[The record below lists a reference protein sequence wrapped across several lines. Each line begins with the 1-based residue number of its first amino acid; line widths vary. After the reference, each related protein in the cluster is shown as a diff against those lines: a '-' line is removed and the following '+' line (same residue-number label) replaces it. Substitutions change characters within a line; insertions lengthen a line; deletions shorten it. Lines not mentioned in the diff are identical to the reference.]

1 MNFQALH
8 FSSEEDSDDSSVDSY
23 ESSDEEGGMVGGAFS
38 MFGKKTYPET
48 ESFLKKLFYYSHM
61 NGDDVVFEI
70 KSNMDDD
77 TVDELIKERNQI
89 TMLMKFVG
97 TQKKQREYKQE
108 QEKIQKQIL
117 TKKMEKVDIRV
128 LHYIDVLMQISTCD
142 KKNASRFMISRKLPK
157 ETLKWLYNEYI
168 NTKDNDD
175 ERKQFYENVLFH
187 NASFNEKKNFDIN
200 LFNSMNNYY
209 FLSFSCDSED
219 KVRPI
224 KRSFKKIG
232 KQLNN
237 NDDKLKKI
245 VGITSQSE
253 KEQLHLRNKLWK
265 DYIENIKR
273 DIDPY
278 DIKLNDDSSTKNIRE
293 TISNFL
299 NDKYITNN
307 TIDNTIDNF
316 EIYDNFWK
324 QKDNQYENIALS
336 ANDVPN
342 KYPFLIR
349 NKRNHTFPRFNIV
362 FHKDSYAENVK
373 KWFELCHTYEFTPI
387 YAENTMGL
395 TEQYYNG
402 LNVTFAYGYEK
413 YYQFEI
419 RFHTLETFMLKEIPN
434 YHIKGLVELFPD
446 YNFEYKYLQRRWS
459 ITSESIQLKRSFEV
473 FEKLKKD
480 FRHTPYHKS
489 KQNEDKPP
497 IDFIHLITD
506 DDKQLTEHRCK
517 TILYFLIANQS
528 EEDLK
533 IFLRK
538 KKKRSDFDKFK
549 DIYQELND
557 DSMNDDNDLYD
568 GILTYGFG
576 HYLKFLKDNLY
587 TSKITRIVTNKLI
600 PKGIKISE
608 NITRFIQDHDI
619 YSLKSQL
626 QKICNNNMIL
636 KHFIPKYSGISFEI
650 KDIAPPPQEEPFNP
664 FPESLGYELIVN
676 EYMKFVMNSESMET
690 MPLSGVE
697 ESKESEPEQQ
707 PEQPDNEEEEE
718 VEQQNPNEG
727 EGSEMKS
734 DESQHTDKSK
744 PPEKE
749 YDVYFQHVNER
760 VYQLDKLL
768 EDATKKDTDFEVT
781 IAGDANGDKIFL
793 GTGLAKTQWIEQGYT
808 NEQYRQFM
816 DHLHQSLKGLK
827 NKYDDR
833 VVYGRVSGREASA
846 THYHVWGANTTHM
859 KLKNGQPIDGAGQA
873 EDMKTMDP
881 GVFGIVTTPVRGKPN
896 LEDGNEE
903 SIKYYADIT
912 AGLKELLAKPNE
924 PHLEM
929 IVANETP
936 GVVDNSVQ
944 GKIRRIKEHAGPL
957 PIPQEQ
963 ALHQS
968 TLNPLAES

>member
-1 MNFQALH
+1 
-8 FSSEEDSDDSSVDSY
+8 
-23 ESSDEEGGMVGGAFS
+23 
-38 MFGKKTYPET
+38 
-48 ESFLKKLFYYSHM
+48 
-61 NGDDVVFEI
+61 
-70 KSNMDDD
+70 
-77 TVDELIKERNQI
+77 
-89 TMLMKFVG
+89 MKFVG

-434 YHIKGLVELFPD
+434 YHMERLVKGIGAYKPPHQMKRLSTRQTNNSVPNLEIIQNVMNPTEQLFNNLIEKFKPQTNEGKETSDNENLV
-446 YNFEYKYLQRRWS
+446 
-459 ITSESIQLKRSFEV
+459 
-473 FEKLKKD
+473 
-480 FRHTPYHKS
+480 
-489 KQNEDKPP
+489 P
-497 IDFIHLITD
+497 IDFSYYVTVQKEENENDRDDYLTQKKLISH
-506 DDKQLTEHRCK
+506 EYK
-517 TILYFLIANQS
+517 TIPYFFIAKYFKKNTELTGDFQQFYQIYTENFTKEQKALRLYKNILNS
-528 EEDLK
+528 
-533 IFLRK
+533 IFEG
-538 KKKRSDFDKFK
+538 
-549 DIYQELND
+549 Y
-557 DSMNDDNDLYD
+557 
-568 GILTYGFG
+568 LTYIK
-576 HYLKFLKDNLY
+576 Y
-587 TSKITRIVTNKLI
+587 KLI
-600 PKGIKISE
+600 SLKGVEYNEMFSKYFKIKDDYF
-608 NITRFIQDHDI
+608 NKDATTRFEFIKEKYFFELPD
-619 YSLKSQL
+619 QL

-903 SIKYYADIT
+903 SIKYYADFT
-912 AGLKELLAKPNE
+912 AGLKELAKAEVGSNAADENDGEAKFTGINFDPSVFSQPVYKTIPE
-924 PHLEM
+924 PHSFQKTRELFMNPTGEVRLTNQHLKS
-929 IVANETP
+929 I
-936 GVVDNSVQ
+936 GVIPLN
-944 GKIRRIKEHAGPL
+944 KI
-957 PIPQEQ
+957 
-963 ALHQS
+963 
-968 TLNPLAES
+968 TN